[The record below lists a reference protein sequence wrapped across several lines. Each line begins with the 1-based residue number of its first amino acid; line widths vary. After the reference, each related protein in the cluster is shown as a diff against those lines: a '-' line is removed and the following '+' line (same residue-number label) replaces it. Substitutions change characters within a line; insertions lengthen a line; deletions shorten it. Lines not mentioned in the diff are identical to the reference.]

1 MSMLY
6 KKCVSVIGVRARVL
20 MKRELRHTG
29 IIDLSRVEGMKVNV
43 STFFFILTTNDWDS

>member
-6 KKCVSVIGVRARVL
+6 KNCLECVSVIGVCARVL

-29 IIDLSRVEGMKVNV
+29 IIDLSHVEGMKVNV
-43 STFFFILTTNDWDS
+43 STFFNDK